1 VPLKVEK
8 QLIKVKG
15 AKDIEM
21 DVKITPHGP
30 LINGTK
36 YEVKGKNIALK
47 WSYHHPGNDIATA
60 FYKLARSKKLEDLDE
75 ALKHGA
81 TPGLNVSWVDKK
93 GNIAWRVMGKIPV
106 RRGFRGN
113 QILEGW
119 SGKHEY
125 ERYFTIKE
133 HPGMVNPEDGV
144 IVTANYRPQY
154 NGPLPLDGYW
164 QPSERFER
172 IYNLLAQK
180 EKWGL
185 EGMKLIQN
193 DQFVVTGKKMR
204 DVLVSEVDAKT
215 EEEKKILALFKKWQG
230 ESDITSFGS
239 ALYHM
244 WTHHL
249 GKLALYDELG
259 ETRYIAYNKVADF
272 WNFFKTFIYDEN
284 SVLWDDIKTTQ
295 KETRK
300 VLVNQSF
307 RVAIKRLKERLGED
321 YSKWQWGQLHTVEF
335 EHPLGKV
342 KPLNY
347 IFNVGPFPA
356 GGGYFQVDNMSTARY
371 EDSFKVKLGASVR
384 RLIDYKDA
392 TTSFGVLPTGNVGHF
407 NSPYYDDQAQMF
419 MNGQYRPQWLSLDDV
434 KKNDHKTLTLKPYSL

>member
-1 VPLKVEK
+1 ME
-8 QLIKVKG
+8 
-15 AKDIEM
+15 
-21 DVKITPHGP
+21 VKITPHGP
-30 LINGTK
+30 LINGTN

-47 WSYHHPGNDIATA
+47 WSYHHPENDVSTA
-60 FYKLARSKKLEDLDE
+60 LYKLSRTQKVSDLDD

-81 TPGLNVSWVDKK
+81 TPGLNVSWVDKE

-106 RRGFRGN
+106 RRGFLGN

-125 ERYFTIKE
+125 ERYFTIEE
-133 HPGMVNPEDGV
+133 HPGLVNPKDGL

-154 NGPLPLDGYW
+154 DGPLPLEGYW

-172 IYNLLAQK
+172 IYYLLQQK
-180 EKWGL
+180 EKWSL
-185 EGMKLIQN
+185 EAMKTIQN
-193 DQFVVTGKKMR
+193 DQFVVTGKSMR
-204 DVLVSEVDAKT
+204 EVLISDVVAKT
-215 EEEKKILALFKKWQG
+215 EEEKNILALFKKWQG

-249 GKLALYDELG
+249 GKLALKDELG
-259 ETRYIAYNKVADF
+259 ETRYVAYNKVADF
-272 WNFFKTFIYDEN
+272 WNFFKTFFYQPQH
-284 SVLWDDIKTTQ
+284 VLWDNVQTKA
-295 KETRK
+295 KESRAD
-300 VLVNQSF
+300 LVNQSF
-307 RVAIKRLKERLGED
+307 RVAISRMKERLGDD
-321 YSKWQWGQLHTVEF
+321 YRRWRWGKLHTVEF

-347 IFNVGPFPA
+347 LFNVGPFAA

-384 RLIDYKDA
+384 RLIDYKNPER
-392 TTSFGVLPTGNVGHF
+392 SLGVLPTGNVGHF
-407 NSPYYDDQAQMF
+407 NSPFYDDQAELF
-419 MNGQYRPQWLSLDDV
+419 INGQYREQWLSLSDV
-434 KKNDHKTLTLKPYSL
+434 KNEPHQTLTLRPYSL